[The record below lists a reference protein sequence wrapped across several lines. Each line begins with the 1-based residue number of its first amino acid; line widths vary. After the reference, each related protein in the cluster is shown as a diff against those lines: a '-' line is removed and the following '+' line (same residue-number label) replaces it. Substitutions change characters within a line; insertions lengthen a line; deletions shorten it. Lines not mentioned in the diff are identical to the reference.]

1 MPLTPPGSR
10 APYSNHAAQEPATRT
25 SRRTRLAERRSKTI
39 RRAPPTISSAADPES
54 RLNEQEADDNFTVR
68 YFERTDQNTTELER
82 ESDFNTSLDS
92 FGPGDVKP
100 SLDYLEATLQS
111 PKEKAA
117 FGDMIKQMGGLWSG
131 VKNQGDIDN
140 VSAQIE
146 ARSKQIDKEIEDAT
160 EGLPEDVV
168 DAVRATL
175 RKIQLDTDGVSGD
188 AVAGQVSEIPTKPW
202 TLNQRRKI
210 SKLNAAINHAQ
221 SEKRR
226 TSVFSQASI
235 SAVYRAYHAARLAL
249 ARGWVNVPIDV
260 WDFLWSVFATDESVN
275 PHRLSHI
282 SLLAR
287 DMSDANI
294 TLSPAQQILT
304 IEAVFVEGWESRA
317 IENWRRNIPT
327 LGEDKAETFQE
338 FWELGVRMHCRM
350 GNLDQAQRAADKL
363 IARRLDARILM
374 PIIRSWCEKTLDDA
388 PARGWE
394 KYRQMRGLL
403 GKSMKL
409 KDYDQVIAYFLTNG
423 QVENALY
430 AFVDMMSDGQIDLA
444 KQKYMPSVIA
454 NKFFLGKWLKR
465 LIGAG
470 DLDGAHNVVEFMMAK
485 GVQASPIQLNGL
497 IGAWQRSGSAANME
511 RAEALGWSM
520 IESRVAF
527 VAARKAKTL
536 QYNKPGR
543 NEPAEYPRAT
553 LETFCIMADNFRK
566 RDLHSRQEQLF
577 ELFGASEISPDAFI
591 MNQLLE
597 SYIQAGK
604 SSEALDLY
612 NTLVVDQGV
621 KPDPHTFTALWKSLP
636 VNRLHIIAP
645 EEVEEHIIDT
655 RKLFAHMVASREVFG
670 SEAMHEQL
678 ARKILHSFRRL
689 QDSPGLTIALA
700 TLKEVFKFYPSDI
713 LTLELAIGT
722 HKLSS
727 DTLALR
733 KALMIAKRD
742 MDFSLLKWAGD
753 EPEKLNGPERGE
765 ALHAYLLKLY
775 ATEIGN
781 EKEARRMMLG
791 VAKDMGVLELLPAK
805 KGGIV

>member
-1 MPLTPPGSR
+1 M
-10 APYSNHAAQEPATRT
+10 
-25 SRRTRLAERRSKTI
+25 AERRG
-39 RRAPPTISSAADPES
+39 RAIKRGSPTIPSAAGHDGAPGE
-54 RLNEQEADDNFTVR
+54 LGADENFTVR
-68 YFERTDQNTTELER
+68 YFERTDNSTTELER
-82 ESDFNTSLDS
+82 ESDFNTSLNV

-111 PKEKAA
+111 PKEQAA

-131 VKNQGDIDN
+131 VKNQGDIDT

-168 DAVRATL
+168 DAVKATL
-175 RKIQLDTDGVSGD
+175 RRIQLDTDGASND
-188 AVAGQVSEIPTKPW
+188 SLAGQVSEIPTKPW

-210 SKLNAAINHAQ
+210 SKLNAAISHAQ
-221 SEKRR
+221 SERRR
-226 TSVFSQASI
+226 TSSFSKASI
-235 SAVYRAYHAARLAL
+235 SAVYRSYHAARLAL
-249 ARGWVNVPIDV
+249 ARGWAHVPIDV
-260 WDFLWSVFATDESVN
+260 WDFLWSVFASDESIN

-294 TLSPAQQILT
+294 TLSPSQQIVT

-317 IENWRRNIPT
+317 IENWRRNIST
-327 LGEDKAETFQE
+327 LGEAKAETFQD

-363 IARRLDARILM
+363 ITRRMDARILM
-374 PIIRSWCEKTLDDA
+374 PIIRSWSEKTSDDA
-388 PARGWE
+388 AACAWE

-409 KDYDQVIAYFLTNG
+409 NDYDQVIAYFLTNG

-430 AFVDMMSDGQIDLA
+430 AFVDMMSDGQIDLT

-497 IGAWQRSGSAANME
+497 IGAWQRSGSAVNME
-511 RAEALGWSM
+511 RAETLGWNM
-520 IESRVAF
+520 IESRVSF
-527 VAARKAKTL
+527 VEARRTKTL
-536 QYNKPGR
+536 QYNKSGR
-543 NEPAEYPRAT
+543 NEPAAYPRAT

-566 RDLHSRQEQLF
+566 RDLHDRQEQLWA
-577 ELFGASEISPDAFI
+577 LFRESEISPDAFM

-612 NTLVVDQGV
+612 NSLVVDQGV
-621 KPDPHTFTALWKSLP
+621 KPDPHTFTALWKTLP
-636 VNRLHIIAP
+636 VNRLHVIAP
-645 EEVEEHIIDT
+645 EEVEDHITDT
-655 RKLFAHMVASREVFG
+655 RKLFAHMVASRQVFG
-670 SEAMHEQL
+670 SDVMHEQL

-689 QDSPGLTIALA
+689 QDSPGLAIALA

-713 LTLELAIGT
+713 LVLELAIGT

-727 DTLALR
+727 DTPALR

-742 MDFSLLKWAGD
+742 MDFYLLKWAGD
-753 EPEKLNGPERGE
+753 QPEKLDGPSRGE
-765 ALHAYLLKLY
+765 ALHAYLQKIY
-775 ATEIGN
+775 TTEIGN
-781 EKEARRMMLG
+781 DKEARRMMLA
-791 VAKDMGVLELLPAK
+791 VAKEMGVLELLPAK